1 MILNTILEHL
11 EQFAPPELAQDWDNV
26 GLLIGEKSR
35 KIKSVLISLDA
46 SENAV
51 EYAKSKGHDLILTH
65 HPLIFHPLKSITNPV
80 ILNMIESHIS
90 LISMHTNFDAAIGG
104 VNHAL
109 AEELD
114 LEVDRHLGDPE
125 AKDIGLICI
134 SKTPIKIN
142 DLAVF
147 TKERL
152 GSKYIKLWT
161 AGLDVN
167 RQVSRIA
174 ICGGSGGSA
183 LPLAQ
188 EYADILITGDVSYHN
203 FLDSK
208 IPIIDAGH
216 FYTEYPALKKLK
228 DSLETFGIKN
238 EIMPI
243 ELHEWRQNIIY
254 V

>member
-26 GLLIGEKSR
+26 GLLIGDKSR
-35 KIKSVLISLDA
+35 KINSVLISLDA

-65 HPLIFHPLKSITNPV
+65 HPIIFHPLKSITDNV
-80 ILNMIESHIS
+80 ILSMIESHIS
-90 LISMHTNFDAAIGG
+90 LICMHTNFDAAIGG

-109 AEELD
+109 AEELNLD
-114 LEVDRHLGDPE
+114 VDRPLGNPE
-125 AKDIGLICI
+125 AKDMGLICI
-134 SKTPIKIN
+134 AKSPIKIKE
-142 DLAVF
+142 LAEFV
-147 TKERL
+147 KKQL
-152 GSKYIKLWT
+152 GSKYIKFWT
-161 AGLDVN
+161 AGSSVD
-167 RQVSRIA
+167 REVSRIA
-174 ICGGSGGSA
+174 ICGGSGGNS

-188 EYADILITGDVSYHN
+188 KYADLLITGDVAYHS
-203 FLDSK
+203 FLRSN

-216 FYTEYPALKKLK
+216 FYTEYPALQKLK
-228 DSLETFGIKN
+228 EILETFGIKN